1 MVETIVGALVGV
13 GFAAQSPI
21 KWAWQSGS
29 VSQVAASWGI
39 APLIAGAMAAVI
51 FGTIKYAVLDRKDP
65 LKNALTLIP
74 FYLAFTAAM
83 LALFIVGMSKT

>member
-1 MVETIVGALVGV
+1 
-13 GFAAQSPI
+13 
-21 KWAWQSGS
+21 
-29 VSQVAASWGI
+29 
-39 APLIAGAMAAVI
+39 MAAVI

-83 LALFIVGMSKT
+83 LALFIVGM